1 MSLWSKTYTK
11 LNGTGIVYHPIGSA
25 AGVSEIVSSTT
36 DFGASDAPL
45 KPEELAANGLAQFP
59 IVISGVV
66 PVVNLDG
73 VEPGQLRFT
82 GQLLADIY
90 LGKIAKWN
98 DPAIRALNVGANLP
112 DRPINVIFRSD
123 GSGTTYNWVSYLSK
137 VSPEWKTKVG
147 ASMSVRWPTGV
158 GANGNGGVADAVAR
172 VKGSIGYVQESY
184 VLNKRMT
191 YALVQNRAGNFIAPS
206 AAGFQA
212 AAESADWRTTQDFYL
227 VMTDAPGAQA
237 YPITATSFVLMHKQ
251 PKNAARAHD
260 LLAFFRWALEL
271 GQEQASSIGYVPLP
285 SPLVRQIETY
295 WEAEIR

>member
-1 MSLWSKTYTK
+1 
-11 LNGTGIVYHPIGSA
+11 
-25 AGVSEIVSSTT
+25 
-36 DFGASDAPL
+36 
-45 KPEELAANGLAQFP
+45 
-59 IVISGVV
+59 VISGVV

-147 ASMSVRWPTGV
+147 VSMSVRWPTGV

-184 VLNKRMT
+184 VLDRRMT
-191 YALVQNRAGNFIAPS
+191 YVLVQNRAGNFIAPS
-206 AAGFQA
+206 AASFQA
-212 AAESADWRTTQDFYL
+212 AAESADWNATQDFYL
-227 VMTDAPGAQA
+227 VMTDAAGAQA
-237 YPITATSFVLMHKQ
+237 YPVTATSFVLMHKR
-251 PKNAARAHD
+251 PKNVTRSHD
-260 LLAFFRWALEL
+260 LIAFFKWALEQ